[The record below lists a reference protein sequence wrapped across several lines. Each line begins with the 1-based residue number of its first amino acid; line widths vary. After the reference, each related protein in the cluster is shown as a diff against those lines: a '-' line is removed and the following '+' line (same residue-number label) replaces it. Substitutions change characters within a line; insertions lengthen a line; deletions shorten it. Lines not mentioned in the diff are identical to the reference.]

1 MCHLAGIPGVFPSL
15 VIAVVVPPCL
25 GVREELTAR
34 RDFGHG
40 VCEVFAQPAMQG
52 GFS

>member
-1 MCHLAGIPGVFPSL
+1 MPSYRNIWGIPSL
-15 VIAVVVPPCL
+15 VMAVVVPLCL
-25 GVREELTAR
+25 DVREELTAR

-40 VCEVFAQPAMQG
+40 ECEVFAQPAIQG

>member
-1 MCHLAGIPGVFPSL
+1 MCHPAGMSGLFTSL
-15 VIAVVVPPCL
+15 VMAVVAPPCL
-25 GVREELTAR
+25 GVRQELTAR